1 MRTPWPPAPRRT
13 LRLSARLPL
22 SPRAVG
28 AAPGA
33 GGNCQWPE
41 PGAASRSQ
49 PRSRPRNPLPTLPGL
64 RSAAGNCKEASCS
77 SSRKPTSDLQLFF
90 FFFLVGRGTRPNSI
104 SVPTFHTFSRLRA
117 ASASRKLRES
127 GEGGGRKS
135 ELDLQHSPHLEG
147 HGRGELRGAR
157 GVDR

>member
-1 MRTPWPPAPRRT
+1 MRRRERAGT
-13 LRLSARLPL
+13 ASGRSRE
-22 SPRAVG
+22 PRAG
-28 AAPGA
+28 ASP
-33 GGNCQWPE
+33 
-41 PGAASRSQ
+41 AAARATRSQ
-49 PRSRPRNPLPTLPGL
+49 PCRVSVPPPGTARRRHVAAAANPPRICNT
-64 RSAAGNCKEASCS
+64 
-77 SSRKPTSDLQLFF
+77 F

-157 GVDR
+157 GIDR